1 MNTKLKSLK
10 VDTERTGMS
19 NIEQG
24 ILNDEVE
31 RKKPQRQRNI
41 EMHRDIL

>member
-1 MNTKLKSLK
+1 M
-10 VDTERTGMS
+10 

-31 RKKPQRQRNI
+31 NNVFVLTVIFSLRKLCYAAALR
-41 EMHRDIL
+41 